1 MASKR
6 RAKIFDNSA
15 IPLFVGLGLIGLLV
29 GSRWFLNPPV
39 MATDGII
46 VVIIGFLYL
55 LRVKYSFLR
64 RGIWKPSDPTNA
76 SEVESRDY
84 TAGFVI
90 IAIGVLLVL
99 VGNSALV
106 SPFP

>member
-1 MASKR
+1 
-6 RAKIFDNSA
+6 
-15 IPLFVGLGLIGLLV
+15 
-29 GSRWFLNPPV
+29 